1 MNPTVWVPVGWGL
14 LSFGVLLMIL
24 AIWVKLGA
32 FLHRRPKELFARR
45 ASAAE
50 EEQVAPLVNGDRS
63 PFRNRS
69 TARVRELLVYKL
81 AQQLTIDVGKLS
93 ESIEEEATREAEEE
107 AVRIRDHALVAVRE
121 QILERFRS
129 EASVKPRAIIDEAEE
144 EAQRV
149 LRVASEEAQA
159 TVGAAKRKADQIES
173 AAGIM
178 LRKLTHETDSAVSN
192 ISGMLPVPDGRT

>member
-1 MNPTVWVPVGWGL
+1 M
-14 LSFGVLLMIL
+14 
-24 AIWVKLGA
+24 
-32 FLHRRPKELFARR
+32 
-45 ASAAE
+45 
-50 EEQVAPLVNGDRS
+50 
-63 PFRNRS
+63 
-69 TARVRELLVYKL
+69 
-81 AQQLTIDVGKLS
+81 GKLS

-129 EASVKPRAIIDEAEE
+129 EASVKSRAIIDEAE
-144 EAQRV
+144 
-149 LRVASEEAQA
+149 EEAQA